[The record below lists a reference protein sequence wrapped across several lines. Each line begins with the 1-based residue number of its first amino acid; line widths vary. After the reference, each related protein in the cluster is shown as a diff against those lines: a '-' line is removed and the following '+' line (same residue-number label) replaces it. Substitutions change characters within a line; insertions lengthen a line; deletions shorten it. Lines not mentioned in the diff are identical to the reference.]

1 MTAKTI
7 ADHEKKAPK
16 QKGELPSSELDKVT
30 GGMKPTGAAGL
41 KTSKNILGDPCE
53 GGE

>member
-7 ADHEKKAPK
+7 ADREKKSK
-16 QKGELPSSELDKVT
+16 GQKDELESGELDKVT
-30 GGMKPTGAAGL
+30 GGMKPTGGSAL
-41 KTSKNILGDPCE
+41 KTNRTVLGDPCE

>member
-7 ADHEKKAPK
+7 ADHEKKTSR
-16 QKGELPSSELDKVT
+16 QKDELESEQLDKVT

-41 KTSKNILGDPCE
+41 KTNRTVLGDPCE

>member
-1 MTAKTI
+1 MAAKSI
-7 ADHEKKAPK
+7 VDHEKKTPK
-16 QKGELPSSELDKVT
+16 QKGELPSSELDKVA
-30 GGMKPTGAAGL
+30 GGMRTTGAAGL

>member
-7 ADHEKKAPK
+7 ADHEKKTPK
-16 QKGELPSSELDKVT
+16 QKGELESGELEKVT

-41 KTSKNILGDPCE
+41 KTTRTVLGDPCE